1 VSRCVPINF
10 ALLRATEGSEV
21 LFRAFT
27 NFYPIAPQLYT
38 RPRKNECNAPFSAK
52 KKITPTEEPVMNT
65 GTTVLYVN
73 DNPKSLRLLS
83 SILEDCGFEVRTA
96 AAPWAAIELIHS
108 HTFAL
113 ALLNYQLSDMTGVQ
127 LAEEIR
133 GLDVSLPIVLM
144 SGMSSLP
151 AGELA
156 YVDAHIG
163 RDASVEDLTHLMR
176 QLMNKDR
183 SVAESVD
190 LTPWRSI
197 PFAPGSR

>member
-1 VSRCVPINF
+1 
-10 ALLRATEGSEV
+10 
-21 LFRAFT
+21 
-27 NFYPIAPQLYT
+27 
-38 RPRKNECNAPFSAK
+38 
-52 KKITPTEEPVMNT
+52 MNT

-73 DNPKSLRLLS
+73 DNPKSLRLLA

-133 GLDVSLPIVLM
+133 GLDVSLPIILM

-156 YVDAHIG
+156 SVDAHIG

-183 SVAESVD
+183 SVAESLD
-190 LTPWRSI
+190 LTPLRSI